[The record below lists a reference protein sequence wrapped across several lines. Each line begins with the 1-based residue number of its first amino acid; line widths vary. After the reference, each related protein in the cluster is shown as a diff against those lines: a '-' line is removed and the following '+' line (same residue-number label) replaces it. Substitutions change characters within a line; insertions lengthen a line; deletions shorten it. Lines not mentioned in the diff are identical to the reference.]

1 MAAEKTYE
9 NKIKKFL
16 TEHGAWFVK
25 YWAGATYTKNGI
37 PDILAC
43 VCGCFIAIEVKAP
56 NGKPSPLQIHNL
68 KMINNAGGFAL
79 LLYPDQFDLFKE
91 LIRCLECNINANPV
105 YEQLKARWKHF
116 ENKFER
122 EDK

>member
-1 MAAEKTYE
+1 MAAEKKFE
-9 NKIKKFL
+9 EKIKSFL
-16 TEHGAWFVK
+16 KEKGAWFVK
-25 YWAGATYTKNGI
+25 YWAGAAYTKNGI

-43 VCGCFIAIEVKAP
+43 VDSYFIAIEVKAA
-56 NGKPSPLQIHNL
+56 NGKPSPLQIYNL
-68 KMINNAGGFAL
+68 REIDNAGGFAL

-122 EDK
+122 EEK